1 MYRVLPAV
9 SEQKSER
16 ASEQDWFWIA
26 AYSSV
31 QATKLTDIQG
41 NIHIDTRVMRLKM
54 TNLRPFDVLGGL
66 QIAVG
71 ISRSCR

>member
-1 MYRVLPAV
+1 M
-9 SEQKSER
+9 
-16 ASEQDWFWIA
+16 ASE
-26 AYSSV
+26 
-31 QATKLTDIQG
+31 ATKLTDIQG